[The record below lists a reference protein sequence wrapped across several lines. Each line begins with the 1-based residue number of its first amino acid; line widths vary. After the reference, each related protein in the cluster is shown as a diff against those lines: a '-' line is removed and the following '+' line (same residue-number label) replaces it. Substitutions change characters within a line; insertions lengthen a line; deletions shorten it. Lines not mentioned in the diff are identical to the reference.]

1 MMKKLSVLPVLIV
14 ALLAAGAFAPVAAAD
29 PTIVE
34 IAASNDDFSTLVAA
48 VQAAGLVDVL
58 NGPGPFT
65 VFAPTDA
72 AFAKLLSGLGISAED
87 LLANQELLTN
97 VLLYHVVPGEL
108 YAADVLEQGVLTMAN
123 KHYAWAKVMDGAAY
137 INEAQ
142 IVATDIKASNGVIHV
157 IDTVILPPAWEYNSF
172 AADPSQ
178 FEANIVEIALQN
190 EGWST
195 LVAAVQAAGLV
206 NVLSG
211 PGPYTVFAPT
221 NEAFGDLLGELGL
234 TAEELLANEPLLTSV
249 LLYHVV
255 PGRVFADDA
264 LAEGTLTMADGNA
277 ATVSTMGGE
286 VYINGAKILRA
297 NINTSNGVLY
307 VIDKV
312 ILPPAN

>member
-123 KHYAWAKVMDGAAY
+123 KHYAWAKVMDGAAH

-206 NVLSG
+206 DVLSG

-221 NEAFGDLLGELGL
+221 NEAFGHLLGELGL
-234 TAEELLANEPLLTSV
+234 TAEELLANKPLLTSV

-307 VIDKV
+307 VIDEV

>member
-1 MMKKLSVLPVLIV
+1 MKKLFVLPVLLV
-14 ALLAAGAFAPVAAAD
+14 ALLAAGVFAPVAAAE

-34 IAASNDDFSTLVAA
+34 IAASSDDFSTLVAA

-123 KHYAWAKVMDGAAY
+123 KHYAWARVMGGAAT
-137 INEAQ
+137 INEAH

-178 FEANIVEIALQN
+178 IEANIVEIALQN

-206 NVLSG
+206 ETLSG
-211 PGPYTVFAPT
+211 PGPFTVFAPT
-221 NEAFGDLLGELGL
+221 NEAFSELLGELGL

-264 LAEGTLTMADGNA
+264 LAEGTLTMADGNT
-277 ATVSTMGGE
+277 ATVSTRGGE

-307 VIDKV
+307 VIDEV